1 MYPSEELGSPSLA
14 LSIEV
19 PRSPSLPG
27 NGTPLWDN
35 MSLPSSP
42 SPKVPVPDFNMDL
55 DRWAKRGFSEDLTL
69 PPRQIE
75 KPFRFLDLPLEI
87 RNIVYELTFNDLPT
101 LSCDG
106 FACHCH
112 RRPCFASHPCQ
123 SYIQT
128 MKHQYQLPSV
138 ASVNKCIRL
147 EVITHYY
154 ETTVF
159 DWYWDPLKVRCGSRP
174 HRLSSAIKLLVHTLK
189 FARANGV
196 QIKSIIVRSPCNCHK
211 PTESLKGIAASV
223 RFFASLQKSLTSRVH
238 PAVREFKFAD
248 ESSLARRIFDFAGSL
263 VSPELED
270 DELQE
275 STLRQFLWDDV
286 EGRPVIGFIEELED
300 EIEAQDR
307 WFAEQ
312 ARRQKKV
319 TERAQNK
326 AKGPERWGG
335 VLRSRPGQD

>member
-1 MYPSEELGSPSLA
+1 MYPFEELGSPSLA

-27 NGTPLWDN
+27 SGTPLWDN

-42 SPKVPVPDFNMDL
+42 SPKVPVPDSHMDL

-106 FACHCH
+106 FA
-112 RRPCFASHPCQ
+112 S
-123 SYIQT
+123 
-128 MKHQYQLPSV
+128 
-138 ASVNKCIRL
+138 
-147 EVITHYY
+147 
-154 ETTVF
+154 
-159 DWYWDPLKVRCGSRP
+159 
-174 HRLSSAIKLLVHTLK
+174 
-189 FARANGV
+189 
-196 QIKSIIVRSPCNCHK
+196 
-211 PTESLKGIAASV
+211 
-223 RFFASLQKSLTSRVH
+223 
-238 PAVREFKFAD
+238 VREFKFAD

-275 STLRQFLWDDV
+275 STLRQSLWDDV

-335 VLRSRPGQD
+335 VLRSRRAKEPER